1 MTWIQLRVSVD
12 HLCLVLSNVSVLAG
26 MLNCHL
32 APGSERQPDARQ
44 GPRLDWV
51 LVEVSFATN
60 NLCDLQDAGAIS

>member
-1 MTWIQLRVSVD
+1 MTWIQLRVLAD
-12 HLCLVLSNVSVLAG
+12 HLCLVLSKVSVLAG

-32 APGSERQPDARQ
+32 APGSERQPDVRQ
-44 GPRLDWV
+44 GGLDRV